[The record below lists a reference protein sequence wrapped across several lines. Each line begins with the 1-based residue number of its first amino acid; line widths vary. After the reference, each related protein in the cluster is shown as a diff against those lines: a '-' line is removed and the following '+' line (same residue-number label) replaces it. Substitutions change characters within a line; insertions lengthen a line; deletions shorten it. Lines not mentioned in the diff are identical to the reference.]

1 MKSKRN
7 LASLLALCG
16 AALVLAGCGGG
27 NDYSGN
33 SGDGNA
39 SGGNTSVSIP
49 SSATVSDDSFIAY
62 MKVLV
67 GSTDDTGNPVSLGD
81 ATAPGSDTASPVG
94 L

>member
-7 LASLLALCG
+7 LASTLALCG
-16 AALVLAGCGGG
+16 VVLALAGCGGG
-27 NDYSGN
+27 NGDSGYA
-33 SGDGNA
+33 GDNGG
-39 SGGNTSVSIP
+39 SGGGSTSLP
-49 SSATVSDDSFIAY
+49 TSATASVDSFIAY

-81 ATAPGSDTASPVG
+81 ATIPGSDTASPVG